1 MRLSQEFKTELKK
14 AIKLS
19 TFISVVVFGM
29 VLSTYQKEGDSSR
42 EIASTQDAAE
52 EICPVDEKGNVIPN
66 IGRSVPPFE
75 RKPCT
80 AANK

>member
-1 MRLSQEFKTELKK
+1 MRVSQEFKTELKK

-29 VLSTYQKEGDSSR
+29 VLSTYQKESDPAR
-42 EIASTQDAAE
+42 EIASTSVSAP
-52 EICPVDEKGNVIPN
+52 EICPVDENGKSIPN

-75 RKPCT
+75 RKPCV
-80 AANK
+80 ALKK